1 MSLFLKSLLINCIVF
16 AIIGVTMMIFD
27 STYAAYVWLFKIW
40 IWITTLIIGYFV
52 IVQIQNSKK
61 TRRDE

>member
-1 MSLFLKSLLINCIVF
+1 MNLFLQSLLINIIIFVV
-16 AIIGVTMMIFD
+16 IGVTMLLFD
-27 STYAAYVWLFKIW
+27 STYTAYVWLFKIW

-61 TRRDE
+61 NRRDE